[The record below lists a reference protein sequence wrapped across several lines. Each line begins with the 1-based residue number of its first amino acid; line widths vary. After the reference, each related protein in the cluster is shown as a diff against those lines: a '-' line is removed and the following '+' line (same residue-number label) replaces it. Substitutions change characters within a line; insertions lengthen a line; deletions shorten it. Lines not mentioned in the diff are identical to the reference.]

1 MNLLRIRNKESELI
15 LNSGNGYNI
24 QSEFAKQV
32 VNFTMNTISFSR
44 THYLH
49 CDFSLNS
56 SSVSRIHLESTI
68 LFCETTINSLWNNHE
83 STMTSLWI
91 HYLLQDF
98 TGNSSSFSLI
108 HYLFSNSPWIHYPFR
123 GITMNLLSFSLE
135 ALGKHYLF
143 WEFTFTIEHYRF
155 REITIKSLFI
165 SWITIHQKSFSWIR
179 IESTIFSTNHF
190 WIQYLFRELKLNWPS
205 IY

>member
-24 QSEFAKQV
+24 KSEFAKQV

-68 LFCETTINSLWNNHE
+68 FFCVTTINSLWNNHE
-83 STMTSLWI
+83 STITSLWI
-91 HYLLQDF
+91 HYLLRDF
-98 TGNSSSFSLI
+98 TGNLSSFSLI
-108 HYLFSNSPWIHYPFR
+108 HYLFCEFTSNQLSLLQNHDKFTILFTWSTGKTLSILGIHYHYR
-123 GITMNLLSFSLE
+123 TLSFS
-135 ALGKHYLF
+135 
-143 WEFTFTIEHYRF
+143 R
-155 REITIKSLFI
+155 
-165 SWITIHQKSFSWIR
+165 
-179 IESTIFSTNHF
+179 NHF
-190 WIQYLFRELKLNWPS
+190 
-205 IY
+205 